1 MNDFKGFYK
10 KSYHERLKQV
20 AQFADLD
27 GSQLEVIRH
36 HFDDTSSHLIEN
48 YLADYGLPEGIA
60 TNFVINGVEHL
71 IPMVIEEPSV
81 IAAASN
87 GANML
92 RAGDGIHAKAQSR
105 VLTGEVVLRVDR
117 PAQFER
123 WVQENRLKLMEV
135 ARKAHPTVEKY
146 GGVRDLSVT
155 EIDEHYLTIELFVDV
170 GDAMGANIINSML
183 EALSTYLEL
192 NVDQSSLMSIL
203 SNYGDR
209 NLVQASGTVP
219 FSALRRGELD
229 GQMVAKK
236 IAEASMIAQK
246 YPKRAATHN
255 KGIMNGIDAVLLAT
269 GNDWRAVE
277 SAVHAY
283 ATRKGQ
289 YQGLSQWKVTDK
301 GLTGTITIP
310 VPSGIIGGATH
321 LFIMSRI
328 NYQILNVNSAL
339 QFMEVIAAVGLAQNL
354 AALKALVTDGI
365 QRGHMNLQ
373 MKSLAMSAG
382 ATSYQLDTVVNELKK
397 LPKNQR
403 NLENTQRILEGKF
416 GSNGR
421 K

>member
-10 KSYHERLKQV
+10 KSYGERLKQV

-27 GSQLEVIRH
+27 GSQLEVIHH

-92 RAGDGIHAKAQSR
+92 RAGGGIHSKAQSR

-155 EIDEHYLTIELFVDV
+155 EIDEHYLSIELFVDV

-209 NLVQASGTVP
+209 NLVQANGTVP

-229 GQMVAKK
+229 GQTVAKK
-236 IAEASMIAQK
+236 IAEAAMIAQK

-283 ATRKGQ
+283 AARKGQ

-321 LFIMSRI
+321 LFAMSRI